1 MGLMLVTNVA
11 HLSHCWTGMDAKAGA
26 ARQEA
31 RGHGVDLEPETILP
45 VQFSAGGTLDASL
58 QPEKRLMLA
67 VLEEGVG
74 TFQKYALSNDRAGQR
89 LFQEAEE
96 WFESDEVEW
105 PYAFVNIC
113 HTLGIDVD
121 YLRGGL
127 RRWRQQQHEANAA
140 GGKVIRFPFRRVN
153 GTRHSVTGRAPGLRQ
168 SA

>member
-1 MGLMLVTNVA
+1 ME
-11 HLSHCWTGMDAKAGA
+11 AKAGA
-26 ARQEA
+26 AKVET

-74 TFQKYALSNDRAGQR
+74 TFQKYALSRDRAGQR
-89 LFQEAEE
+89 IFLEAEE
-96 WFESDEVEW
+96 WFESDDIEW
-105 PYAFVNIC
+105 PFAFVNVC

-121 YLRGGL
+121 YLRKGL
-127 RRWRQQQHEANAA
+127 RLWKQQQHEASAT

-153 GTRHSVTGRAPGLRQ
+153 GTRHSVTGRAPGLRK